1 MLPDSVKAVVQAV
14 SHENTLKTRT
24 GEKRRPESER
34 HDLVRRHGESREVDS
49 HLEGNLNL
57 LLHLKQQL

>member
-1 MLPDSVKAVVQAV
+1 MLPDSVKTVVQAI
-14 SHENTLKTRT
+14 SHKSILKTCT

-49 HLEGNLNL
+49 HLEGDLNL